1 MAGTRKE
8 ITFGNVNIAFLVA
21 FPLEY
26 YGFRN
31 FEQLNNDEQQKFRTD
46 FENLVYSNLKRYL
59 QLVPDSDTRQLFYS
73 GDQNVPSF
81 ILNRQQRP
89 PEIVCFENF
98 ESFHRFMT
106 HTTGIF
112 RMKMDEFSLETKN
125 TTKIGNRIL
134 IRTFLSVFPALD
146 AGILMFNLSLDN
158 PGVNDIIMIKQ
169 IFSASQLW
177 TVDWE
182 NSVILNAGSSKDYGT
197 QKKPHD
203 FREYSPPLLD
213 FFARAYIRELNR
225 WLDVPASDDMCLNA
239 TLIEITD
246 VQNRSPDPFSFDA
259 FLTDYSQ
266 ELYGM
271 LTSDE
276 GWRYVPPDMTK
287 QVIGKEN
294 QKDKIWTTREFLRV
308 LAKGTCVL
316 SITSDAGGNYSE
328 YRRSQEAFFTRY
340 GQKAPSYFSENQC
353 ASHLAGLNHGII
365 FVVENVL
372 LENMHLIKSEK
383 FTMTEPKTIRESLGQ
398 RREYIKII
406 DRIPRMRIPEISQL
420 YTLIRESFAITARVD
435 ELDKKRKILDT
446 TLEFQYKEMIDVIG
460 RILAII
466 GAFLALKDVW
476 TLTSVEKAFILLC
489 ITLFFLLL
497 PRIYLQLKKFFL
509 WLRKNFLR

>member
-1 MAGTRKE
+1 
-8 ITFGNVNIAFLVA
+8 
-21 FPLEY
+21 
-26 YGFRN
+26 
-31 FEQLNNDEQQKFRTD
+31 
-46 FENLVYSNLKRYL
+46 
-59 QLVPDSDTRQLFYS
+59 
-73 GDQNVPSF
+73 
-81 ILNRQQRP
+81 
-89 PEIVCFENF
+89 
-98 ESFHRFMT
+98 
-106 HTTGIF
+106 
-112 RMKMDEFSLETKN
+112 
-125 TTKIGNRIL
+125 
-134 IRTFLSVFPALD
+134 
-146 AGILMFNLSLDN
+146 
-158 PGVNDIIMIKQ
+158 
-169 IFSASQLW
+169 
-177 TVDWE
+177 
-182 NSVILNAGSSKDYGT
+182 
-197 QKKPHD
+197 
-203 FREYSPPLLD
+203 
-213 FFARAYIRELNR
+213 
-225 WLDVPASDDMCLNA
+225 MCLNA